1 MGLEALLL
9 FGSVFTFGAKEG
21 RTFAAFVPQVVTQAL
36 LVLVKPIT
44 LVTLKWHDWPISW
57 AC

>member
-9 FGSVFTFGAKEG
+9 FGSVFTFGAREG

-44 LVTLKWHDWPISW
+44 LVTLKWRDWPI
-57 AC
+57 